1 MEYLSLKRDPLNP
14 QKRADAHF
22 EEFSRMLFHARRRE
36 PSRSRG
42 KPSERKAP
50 DRLSRF
56 NGGVL
61 LPSGRWIGRAAKN
74 EFLFIL
80 STSAFRQTKSAPSM
94 SFHGRGCVISREK
107 SQRIS
112 MPSLI
117 ELKLEAAAKSSSQ
130 AVVWFHR
137 LMIRIPTVTANKRRI
152 PQVQSSCLLEYG
164 PGSNHRVY
172 KKLKSAGR
180 TSR

>member
-1 MEYLSLKRDPLNP
+1 
-14 QKRADAHF
+14 
-22 EEFSRMLFHARRRE
+22 MLFHARRRE
-36 PSRSRG
+36 LSRSRG

-61 LPSGRWIGRAAKN
+61 LPSGRWIGRAAKKLIPRSGQRCLGGVRRSTVLN
-74 EFLFIL
+74 L

-94 SFHGRGCVISREK
+94 NAHGRGCVISREK